1 MCGKTIDLGAEKS
14 KPTRTRTPHWPSS
27 RLGQG
32 KGCARCKRLLRDRF
46 AEGRI
51 GEEVEGLADK
61 QAHFRT
67 FVCEFV
73 GTHHKEPGT
82 FLVTRPQGRAF
93 GSDRRRCLHP
103 SPVWACCTPD
113 IGLPNKDV
121 S

>member
-14 KPTRTRTPHWPSS
+14 KPTRTRTPHWPSA

-67 FVCEFV
+67 FVRV
-73 GTHHKEPGT
+73 SLLART
-82 FLVTRPQGRAF
+82 TRSRERF
-93 GSDRRRCLHP
+93 
-103 SPVWACCTPD
+103 W
-113 IGLPNKDV
+113 
-121 S
+121 